1 MSATP
6 SIAPAPA
13 GPTHTVH
20 GYAALERDAPIAPF
34 DFEQRE
40 PRPDDVAF
48 DVLFCGICHTDLHS
62 VGPWGQEFPIVPG
75 HEMVGRVTAF
85 GDQVT
90 GLEVGDIVAVSVI
103 VDSCGECDACR
114 DNTEIY
120 CENGPTNTY
129 DGLDRIDGSRTRG
142 GYAESLVAHQR
153 FVHPVPDGLDLAGTA
168 PLLCA
173 GVTVWSPLRH
183 WNIGPGSKVGVVG
196 IGGLGHLGVKFA
208 HALGAHVVA
217 FTTSPSK
224 RDTILALGADEV
236 VVSTDAEQMAAH
248 GRSLDFVLDTV
259 STGYPMTP
267 LMETLKL
274 NGTLCSVGIPEAF
287 EVSPLIMASRRLSLA
302 SSGAGGTDDVR
313 EMLAF
318 CAEHDIVAEVET
330 VAPDQINEAF
340 DRLRRNDVRY
350 RFVIDMGKA

>member
-1 MSATP
+1 MAEVWRSCRARGLPGGSLT
-6 SIAPAPA
+6 SR
-13 GPTHTVH
+13 
-20 GYAALERDAPIAPF
+20 AAAAR
-34 DFEQRE
+34 
-40 PRPDDVAF
+40 
-48 DVLFCGICHTDLHS
+48 
-62 VGPWGQEFPIVPG
+62 
-75 HEMVGRVTAF
+75 
-85 GDQVT
+85 
-90 GLEVGDIVAVSVI
+90 
-103 VDSCGECDACR
+103 
-114 DNTEIY
+114 
-120 CENGPTNTY
+120 
-129 DGLDRIDGSRTRG
+129 
-142 GYAESLVAHQR
+142 
-153 FVHPVPDGLDLAGTA
+153 
-168 PLLCA
+168 
-173 GVTVWSPLRH
+173 VTVWSPLRH
-183 WNIGPGSKVGVVG
+183 WQAGPGSKVGVVS

-274 NGTLCSVGIPEAF
+274 NGTLCSVGIPEEF

-318 CAEHDIVAEVET
+318 CAEHEIAAEVET
-330 VAPDQINEAF
+330 VSPDQINEAF